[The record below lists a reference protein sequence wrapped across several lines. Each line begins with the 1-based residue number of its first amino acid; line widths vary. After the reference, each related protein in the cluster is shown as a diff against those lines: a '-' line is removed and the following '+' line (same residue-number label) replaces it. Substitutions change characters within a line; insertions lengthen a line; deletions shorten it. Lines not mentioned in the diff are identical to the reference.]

1 MQTNVTFRHFNG
13 QHPKLHQ
20 AAIETAKSFEKY
32 HDGILSANVDFI
44 NEQDKIVQF
53 TLNLPGDTIVAK
65 EQSDDFQKSLNLASD
80 KVKRQIRKWKTK
92 HYHK

>member
-20 AAIETAKSFEKY
+20 AALDSVKSFEKF
-32 HDGILSANVDFI
+32 HDGILSASIDFI

-53 TLNLPGDTIVAK
+53 TLNLQGDTIVAR
-65 EQSDDFQKSLNLASD
+65 EQSDDFHKSLNLASD
-80 KVKRQIRKWKTK
+80 KVKMQIRKWKTK
-92 HYHK
+92 NSHK

>member
-20 AAIETAKSFEKY
+20 AALDTVKNFEKY
-32 HDGILSANVDFI
+32 HDGILSANIDFI
-44 NEQDKIVQF
+44 NEHDKIVQF
-53 TLNLPGDTIVAK
+53 TLNLEGDTIVAK
-65 EQSDDFQKSLNLASD
+65 EESDDFNKSLNLASD

-92 HYHK
+92 HSHK